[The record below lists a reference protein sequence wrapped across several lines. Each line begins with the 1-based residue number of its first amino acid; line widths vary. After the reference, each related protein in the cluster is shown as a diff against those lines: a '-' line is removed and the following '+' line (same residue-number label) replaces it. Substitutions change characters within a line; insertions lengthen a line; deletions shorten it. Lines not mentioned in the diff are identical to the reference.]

1 MRHPFSA
8 DLTHSG
14 SGNGATWFHPNAA
27 STILLAAPVA
37 TFAENLDWNS
47 TARIKE
53 TQCIAFRLSPF
64 GTVGEKWASE
74 LDLSSFEAVVDVVFE
89 QSSRRRGLAVYFDVV
104 NVVDKFW
111 VT

>member
-1 MRHPFSA
+1 M
-8 DLTHSG
+8 G
-14 SGNGATWFHPNAA
+14 STYSSLGATWFHPNVV
-27 STILLAAPVA
+27 STILLAPPAA
-37 TFAENLDWNS
+37 TFVENLGWNS
-47 TARIKE
+47 TARTKE
-53 TQCIAFRLSPF
+53 TQCTAFRLSPF
-64 GTVGEKWASE
+64 GTIGEKWASE